1 MEIYNNG
8 NVDRENI
15 LLFSRNELQDLVG
28 VNYYTLDDTSDDDID
43 EYDANNNIAKIDE
56 YMYGT
61 ELPSLNLD
69 SIKYVTINNFYL
81 IPLTPTGVI
90 DTDDIEELYNMSDD
104 FAENNRE
111 LTFWYLTHFG
121 EIIAVFRHSEL
132 FA

>member
-1 MEIYNNG
+1 
-8 NVDRENI
+8 
-15 LLFSRNELQDLVG
+15 
-28 VNYYTLDDTSDDDID
+28 
-43 EYDANNNIAKIDE
+43 
-56 YMYGT
+56 MYGT
-61 ELPSLNLD
+61 ELPRLNLD
-69 SIKYVTINNFYL
+69 NIKYVTINNFYL

-90 DTDDIEELYNMSDD
+90 DTDEIEELYNMSDD